1 MADVDKIGGIPV
13 ALKELLTAGLLHGDC
28 MTVTGYTV
36 AENLSNVPSLGELQ
50 NVLYHVDKPWAP
62 AGRHIII
69 LKVRVYLLILYIC
82 VCVGGWALCVFAYH
96 TLRNLQETKFSQIIT
111 ESYPG
116 IVNL

>member
-69 LKVRVYLLILYIC
+69 LKVCVYLLILCIC
-82 VCVGGWALCVFAYH
+82 VCVCGWVGVVCLCIPYTQKFA
-96 TLRNLQETKFSQIIT
+96 RDKFFT
-111 ESYPG
+111 DY
-116 IVNL
+116 N